1 MHEIEYR
8 TDLYSKSPF
17 FSWIERNWL
26 KLSSFFVFLSIIAI
40 FNDIEFLKHILAEIA
55 GIFLGI
61 FLALVIV
68 DDYNK
73 RSWKKTRILL
83 YETLIFN
90 LCTII
95 EKLYLNLYFNLEES
109 HVEIIP
115 IIENKYKP
123 NLETYKTMQNIIEL
137 INNSPIN
144 DWNANDNKLENTSD
158 CLIVF
163 FSEIQYNV
171 LEIKFFIFNTLIQKS
186 DDDELIKALI
196 DFDRSMANF
205 QNAIIEY
212 KANSKFSVIHDLIE
226 FMEYLIKVYE
236 IIINRYPSQVC
247 PIQLSA
253 ESVWFLP

>member
-1 MHEIEYR
+1 
-8 TDLYSKSPF
+8 
-17 FSWIERNWL
+17 
-26 KLSSFFVFLSIIAI
+26 
-40 FNDIEFLKHILAEIA
+40 
-55 GIFLGI
+55 
-61 FLALVIV
+61 
-68 DDYNK
+68 
-73 RSWKKTRILL
+73 
-83 YETLIFN
+83 
-90 LCTII
+90 
-95 EKLYLNLYFNLEES
+95 
-109 HVEIIP
+109 
-115 IIENKYKP
+115 
-123 NLETYKTMQNIIEL
+123 
-137 INNSPIN
+137 
-144 DWNANDNKLENTSD
+144 
-158 CLIVF
+158 
-163 FSEIQYNV
+163 V